1 MQCSA
6 GGRRQALQPLVLV
19 LLCCLLWASG
29 CLAQGTASAPPAGVG
44 VFAPEGTKGV
54 EAQAG
59 SVQVNRRTVVTFG
72 SDLLDA
78 GPDER
83 ARRAAA
89 ALGRVLARD
98 GPGTVTVWHGSET
111 AGLKVDGELVFY
123 LVAGDFVSSG
133 QRELDDA
140 ADGVRARLQ
149 QAVLEVRERS
159 DGQRIGIG
167 LAWSAAAS
175 VVALLLLNSLFWLR
189 GKLLQRLAARFR
201 RWQQARPA
209 GDPLAGYADHAR
221 AFVDLATRVL
231 SWGGVALLVDGWLTF
246 VLHQFAYTRP
256 WGERSTAWLLA
267 VVEQFALSIAAAI
280 PGLVIA
286 GFIFVLARLASRS
299 LGALL
304 ERVER
309 GEAQLGWLDVDTAGP
324 TRRLGNLAIWLFA
337 VAMAY
342 PYLPGSHS
350 EAFKGVSV
358 LAGLM
363 LSLGAS
369 SIVGQL
375 LSGFSLMYARAL
387 RPGEYVKVGDTEGT
401 VVGVGLFSTRIHTGM
416 GEEVSIPNAV
426 MFSQPVR
433 NFSRL
438 VSDGQFVV
446 QTGVTIGYSTPWR
459 QVHAMLLEAASRT
472 PGVAQSPA
480 PYVLQTALSDFYVEY
495 RLCAQI
501 DNSVPARRVEAL
513 NRLHGNI
520 QDVFNE
526 YGVQIMSP
534 HYMADTA
541 QPQVVPRSQWWN
553 APASRS
559 AVAPADRAGE
569 GPG

>member
-1 MQCSA
+1 MPRSVGDCRAVLSPA
-6 GGRRQALQPLVLV
+6 AFVLALI
-19 LLCCLLWASG
+19 CLFCATRSN
-29 CLAQGTASAPPAGVG
+29 AQTPPAG
-44 VFAPEGTKGV
+44 APSATPSFVAADVAGV
-54 EAQAG
+54 EARG
-59 SVQVNRRTVVTFG
+59 RSVIVNRREVVTFAVP
-72 SDLLDA
+72 LLDA
-78 GPDER
+78 SPEDR

-89 ALGRVLARD
+89 ALGQVLAYE
-98 GPGTVTVWHGSET
+98 GPGTVTVWNGSET
-111 AGLKVDGELVFY
+111 AGLKVDDELVFY
-123 LVAGDFVSSG
+123 LVAGDVESTR
-133 QRELDDA
+133 QRELEVA
-140 ADGVRARLQ
+140 ADMVRMRLQ

-159 DGQRIGIG
+159 DARRIGIG

-175 VVALLLLNSLFWLR
+175 AIALLLLNRLFWLR
-189 GKLLQRLAARFR
+189 RKLMSKMESHFG

-209 GDPLAGYADHAR
+209 GDLLAGYAEHAR
-221 AFVDLATRVL
+221 TAANLAMRVL
-231 SWGGVALLVDGWLTF
+231 TWGGVALLIDGWLTF
-246 VLHQFAYTRP
+246 ALHQFAYTRP
-256 WGERSTAWLLA
+256 WGERSTAWLLG
-267 VVEQFALSIAAAI
+267 VLEQFVLAIAAAI
-280 PGLVIA
+280 PGLIIA
-286 GFIFVLARLASRS
+286 MLIFALARLSTRS

-309 GEAQLGWLDVDTAGP
+309 GEAKIGWLDLDTAGP

-337 VAMAY
+337 FAMAY

-369 SIVGQL
+369 SIVGQA

-401 VVGVGLFSTRIHTGM
+401 VMAVGLFSTRIHTGM

-438 VSDGQFVV
+438 VTDGQFVV

-459 QVHAMLLEAASRT
+459 QVHAMLLEAARRT

-495 RLCAQI
+495 LLCAQI
-501 DNSVPARRVEAL
+501 DKSAPARRAEAL
-513 NRLHGNI
+513 NQLHGNI

-534 HYMADTA
+534 HYRADTE
-541 QPQVVPRSQWWN
+541 QLQIVPRSQWWA
-553 APASRS
+553 APA
-559 AVAPADRAGE
+559 AAPADTSSGDLRE
-569 GPG
+569 R